1 MTTPKTNRNTKELM
15 GKVQSLRT
23 DIDSLMTGIRTAIDT
38 DLAQACEGAIDWGT
52 VGSLEHVR
60 DRLHETL
67 EYCTGVHLTAAD

>member
-38 DLAQACEGAIDWGT
+38 DLAQACEGAIDWGL
-52 VGSLEHVR
+52 VGSLEHIR
-60 DRLHETL
+60 GRMQEIL
-67 EYCTGVHLTAAD
+67 EFCAGVDPNEG